1 MSAAVIIPAHNE
13 ASVIERSLTSLR
25 SGLDPSVAVVV
36 VCNGCAD
43 STAEIARGV
52 SDDVAVLETDV
63 ASKTAALN
71 LGTELV
77 ASGPRLFLDADV
89 TLDGEAASLLLDAV
103 VTGAALVAEPN
114 ASFDTGESSLAVRW
128 FYDVWVG
135 LHGQAPGDVGGGAI
149 ALSVEAQGRVGKLP
163 DVIADDAYIRS
174 HFAASDIALVGAVT
188 VVRTPRTARDLV
200 RIKARSRVGN
210 LELRSRYPD
219 LWSGKRT
226 SGRSLGTKARR
237 LPVRLWL
244 RLPAYV
250 AIQSMARL
258 RARRM
263 MRSGSLTWERD
274 HGSRS

>member
-25 SGLDPSVAVVV
+25 SGLDPSVAIVV
-36 VCNGCAD
+36 VCNGCDD

-71 LGTELV
+71 LGTGMV
-77 ASGPRLFLDADV
+77 APGPRLFLDADV
-89 TLDGEAASLLLDAV
+89 TLDGGAAAMLLDAV
-103 VTGAALVAEPN
+103 VPDAALVAEPI
-114 ASFDTGESSLAVRW
+114 ASFDTGGSSLPVRW

-135 LHGQAPGDVGGGAI
+135 LHGKAPGDVGGGAI
-149 ALSVEAQGRVGKLP
+149 ALSLDAQEQIGALP

-174 HFAASDIALVGAVT
+174 HFSVSDIVLVGAVT
-188 VVRTPRTARDLV
+188 VVRTPRRTSDLV

-210 LELRSRYPD
+210 LELQSRYPD
-219 LWSGKRT
+219 LWSGKRA
-226 SGRSLGTKARR
+226 SGRSLGAKARQ
-237 LPVRLWL
+237 LPARLWL
-244 RLPAYV
+244 RLPLYAV
-250 AIQSMARL
+250 IQSMARL

-263 MRSGSLTWERD
+263 MRSGSIAWERD